1 MAGDEGFEPPILGPE
16 PSALPLGQSPMT
28 VLLYPK
34 RGVRIIKYEGFRVT
48 FRDPAT
54 STMKTSFQVMIA
66 LQIAT
71 GNSHPDPGTRT
82 QCLGTFRAPEL
93 FLLATSDKSEKLPC
107 DPLLAVFT
115 LGQSPIIMISMES
128 GKVCLG
134 KLRLPTECSY
144 CKQVYNLNSSL
155 ATRY

>member
-1 MAGDEGFEPPILGPE
+1 MRIATSNLHPEWHSGVRYPNTQTGLSQHYKGVATTLAGDEGFEPPILGPE

-82 QCLGTFRAPEL
+82 QCLTAW
-93 FLLATSDKSEKLPC
+93 
-107 DPLLAVFT
+107 
-115 LGQSPIIMISMES
+115 PIPNYYDFY
-128 GKVCLG
+128 GK
-134 KLRLPTECSY
+134 R
-144 CKQVYNLNSSL
+144 
-155 ATRY
+155 